1 MNSSSIKIIRNST
14 IQPVKI
20 SLPASKSIA
29 NRALIIAALSGQNS
43 LINNLSEARDTRTM
57 QRLLGS
63 DIPIWDVLDAGTTM
77 RFLTALSAVTQ
88 PRTLTGTTRMKER
101 PIKILADALTTL
113 GARIEYLEQEG
124 YPPIAVGPIEDQLTK
139 NISVRGDISSQYISA
154 LLMIAPVL
162 PYGLEIELTGHI
174 GSKPYI
180 NTTLAVMRSYG
191 VNAEWNDHIIYISQQ
206 RYIAKEYTVEPDWSA
221 ASYWYSFVALSES
234 GEVLLE
240 DLPDNS
246 IQGDRKIADYMKLL
260 GVHTT
265 FTPEGALLTKCDH
278 APEVTFDF
286 TDCPDMAQ
294 TVAVLCA
301 AKGIKCTMSGLE
313 SLRIK
318 ETDRIYALQTELA
331 KIGAELKEVNN
342 EWLLTPVVGHWKED
356 IEFDTYHDH
365 RMAMAFAPLSALS
378 TVIIHDPVVVDK
390 SYPRYWED
398 MEKAGFTISEL

>member
-1 MNSSSIKIIRNST
+1 M
-14 IQPVKI
+14 
-20 SLPASKSIA
+20 
-29 NRALIIAALSGQNS
+29 
-43 LINNLSEARDTRTM
+43 
-57 QRLLGS
+57 
-63 DIPIWDVLDAGTTM
+63 
-77 RFLTALSAVTQ
+77 
-88 PRTLTGTTRMKER
+88 
-101 PIKILADALTTL
+101 
-113 GARIEYLEQEG
+113 
-124 YPPIAVGPIEDQLTK
+124 TK

-191 VNAEWNDHIIYISQQ
+191 VNAEWNDHIIYIPQQ

-342 EWLLTPVVGHWKED
+342 EWLLTPVAGHWKED
-356 IEFDTYHDH
+356 IEFNTYHDH